1 MSQVDRPGA
10 VRETRDVAG
19 RVRGRFRRR
28 PLLLGVLVVAV
39 LSGALVLA
47 LGARPTAELGGQVIA
62 EPAYVGTTYAFDGVV
77 CLGSQVAGS
86 TVVGVQLQQA
96 AGTSIDLVRGP
107 DGAPTLGFPVDPE
120 AQQEVEGLRLP
131 AGELD
136 CTLRLLVTP
145 QRRGT
150 LEVGTLEVR
159 LRYGPGGLLRRTAR
173 IRPDVTLVVTGTGP
187 DPRAGQG

>member
-1 MSQVDRPGA
+1 MAR
-10 VRETRDVAG
+10 

-28 PLLLGVLVVAV
+28 PLLLGVLLVAV
-39 LSGALVLA
+39 LSGVLLLA

-86 TVVGVQLQQA
+86 TVEGLEVEQA
-96 AGTSIDLVRGP
+96 PGTTTDLVRGP
-107 DGAPTLGFPVDPE
+107 EGPPTLGFPVDPQSQE
-120 AQQEVEGLRLP
+120 EVEGLALP

-145 QRRGT
+145 DEEGQVEAGT
-150 LEVGTLEVR
+150 LKVR
-159 LRYGPGGLLRRTAR
+159 LSYGPGGLLRRTAT
-173 IRPDVTLVVTGTGP
+173 IRPDVALEVTGTGP
-187 DPRAGQG
+187 DPRAQG